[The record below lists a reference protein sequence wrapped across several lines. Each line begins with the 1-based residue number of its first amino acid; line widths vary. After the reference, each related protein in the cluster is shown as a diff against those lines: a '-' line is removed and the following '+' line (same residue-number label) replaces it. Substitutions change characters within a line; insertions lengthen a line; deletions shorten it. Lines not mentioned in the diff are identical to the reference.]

1 MDKSKKIFY
10 ENVMPTKDNKTVDVQ
25 FKDNND
31 LVIEEKR
38 NTEVNYAKKLNNFFF
53 SIISCFF
60 IFIIISLYKT
70 YFDYNTQKGID
81 RKNTLVDRGRILDRN
96 GEIIATNIKTKDLY
110 LDTRKV
116 LDNYE
121 LKIKLREIFPEK
133 NNFFFDRVF
142 SKKQYI
148 RIKKHLT
155 PKEINELRK
164 IGDPAI
170 QFHNSI
176 KRIYLHHN
184 LFSHLT
190 GFKSANITSK
200 VEKNLN
206 SFLNGGNDLSLSV
219 DLRVQSIVHKELSES
234 LKRYD
239 ANSAVTIIINVHNG
253 DILSLVS
260 LPDFDPNHPEN
271 IKAFTENNLATEARY
286 EMGSTLK
293 IFNAALAFENN
304 LDLENRKFKI
314 NDGYQITS
322 EKLIEDKHI
331 KKEQISFEEI
341 FTKSSNVGSI
351 QLIEEIGIKKQN
363 VFLKKMGLKENL
375 NLYGLNI
382 VKNKLPDHWDHLA
395 SKFISYGYGTSISPI
410 SLVSAYSTLV
420 NGGFKVDPRIVKN
433 SEESR
438 KKILKDE
445 TSTKVNNLLKKIVN
459 SGTGKKA
466 KVIGLEVGGKTG
478 TSRKLENGKY
488 SERKVITSFIG
499 TFPINK
505 PEYIAFVLFDEPR
518 RNTQEFLENFGGNT
532 AAPTFSRI
540 VGKISPIL
548 NENNYLKNYW
558 NETQWNI
565 KRM

>member
-1 MDKSKKIFY
+1 MDKSKKIY
-10 ENVMPTKDNKTVDVQ
+10 YGNVVPTVNNKTVNIQ

-31 LVIEEKR
+31 IIIEEKKR
-38 NTEVNYAKKLNNFFF
+38 KDVNFAKKLNNFFF

-70 YFDYNTQKGID
+70 YFDYNKKKAID
-81 RKNTLVDRGRILDRN
+81 RKNILIDRGKILDRN

-116 LDNYE
+116 LNNSD
-121 LKIKLREIFPEK
+121 LKHKLKQIFPEK
-133 NNFFFDRVF
+133 NNFFFEKIF
-142 SKKQYI
+142 SKNHYI
-148 RIKKHLT
+148 RVKQHLT
-155 PKEINELRK
+155 TKEIDDLRK
-164 IGDPAI
+164 VGDPAI
-170 QFHNSI
+170 KFHNSV

-190 GFKSANITSK
+190 GFQSADITSK

-206 SFLNGGNDLSLSV
+206 PFLAEGNDLNLSV

-234 LKRYD
+234 LKKYD
-239 ANSAVTIIINVHNG
+239 ANSAVTIIINVHSG
-253 DILSLVS
+253 EILSLVS

-293 IFNAALAFENN
+293 IFNAALAFEND
-304 LDLENRKFKI
+304 LDLEKRKFKV
-314 NDGYQITS
+314 NEGYQITS

-331 KKEQISFEEI
+331 EEEQLSFKEV

-351 QLIEEIGIKKQN
+351 QLIEEIGIKKQKS
-363 VFLKKMGLKENL
+363 FLKKLGFDENL
-375 NLYGLNI
+375 NLNGLSI

-410 SLVSAYSTLV
+410 SLVSAYSALV
-420 NGGFKVDPRIVKN
+420 NGGFKIDPSIILN
-433 SEESR
+433 SDTPK
-438 KKILKDE
+438 KKILKNE
-445 TSTKVNNLLKKIVN
+445 TSIKVNKLLKQIVD

-466 KVIGLEVGGKTG
+466 KVIGLQVGGKTG

-488 SERKVITSFIG
+488 SEKKVITSFIG

-518 RNTQEFLENFGGNT
+518 RNTQDFLENFGGNT

-548 NENNYLKNYW
+548 NKNNYLKNY
-558 NETQWNI
+558 
-565 KRM
+565 